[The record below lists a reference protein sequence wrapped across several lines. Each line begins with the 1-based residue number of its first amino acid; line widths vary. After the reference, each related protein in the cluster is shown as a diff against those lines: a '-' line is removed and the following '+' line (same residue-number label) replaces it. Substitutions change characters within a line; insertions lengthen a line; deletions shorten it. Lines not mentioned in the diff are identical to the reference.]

1 MKKIITLLACLWI
14 SSAQAT
20 LLSEDETFSPVLVV
34 DGSSSSTSLTFTDSG
49 IISDVNVFIDF
60 TKCDDPLLSD
70 GTCSGAGSSYNS
82 EIVFFLTSAMGT
94 RVDLVLANTYS
105 DHVGARI
112 EVLFDDDDAATTIG
126 GSSLLSGTFA
136 PIGSL
141 ASFNNEQ
148 VLGDWTLGFEDTA
161 GADPLSVNA
170 WRLDITTNAVPE
182 PTSMALLGLALTGI
196 FFSRRRKI
204 Q

>member
-20 LLSEDETFSPVLVV
+20 LLSEDETFSPVLIV

-70 GTCSGAGSSYNS
+70 GTCSGAGSSFNR

-94 RVDLVLANTYS
+94 RVDLVLEDTYS

-112 EVLFDDDDAATTIG
+112 EVLFDDDAASTIG
-126 GSSLLSGTFA
+126 GGSLLSGTFA

-141 ASFNNEQ
+141 ADFNNEQ
-148 VLGDWTLGFEDTA
+148 VLGDWTLGFEDTV

-196 FFSRRRKI
+196 FFSRRRKS